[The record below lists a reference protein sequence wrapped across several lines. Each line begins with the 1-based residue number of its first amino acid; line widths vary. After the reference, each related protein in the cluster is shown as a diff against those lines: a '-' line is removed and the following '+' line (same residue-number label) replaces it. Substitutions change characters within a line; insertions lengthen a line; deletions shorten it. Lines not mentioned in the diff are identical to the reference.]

1 MYRIHQIKLNL
12 DEDKNAIPAKMAK
25 KIGGRGLV
33 IKRWTL
39 CRESIDARNKSD
51 IKRVYS
57 VDFEIEEKHLDK
69 KVKADLRRR
78 MEKAGVEFFIPE
90 IRIVLLCPLRFSE

>member
-12 DEDKNAIPAKMAK
+12 DEDKNAIPVKIAK

-33 IKRWTL
+33 IKRWAL
-39 CRESIDARNKSD
+39 CRESIDARNKPD

-57 VDFEIEEKHLDK
+57 VDFEIEEEHLDK

-78 MEKAGVEFFIPE
+78 MEKAGVEFFVPE
-90 IRIVLLCPLRFSE
+90 EYEAPKLSRRAG

>member
-1 MYRIHQIKLNL
+1 MRYLPRWL
-12 DEDKNAIPAKMAK
+12 K
-25 KIGGRGLV
+25 KDRRPRVGY
-33 IKRWTL
+33 KRWTL

-69 KVKADLRRR
+69 K
-78 MEKAGVEFFIPE
+78 
-90 IRIVLLCPLRFSE
+90 

>member
-12 DEDKNAIPAKMAK
+12 DEDKNAIPVKIAK

-33 IKRWTL
+33 IKRWAL
-39 CRESIDARNKSD
+39 CRESIDARNKPD

-57 VDFEIEEKHLDK
+57 VDFEIEEEHLDK
-69 KVKADLRRR
+69 KVKAYLRRR
-78 MEKAGVEFFIPE
+78 MEKAGV
-90 IRIVLLCPLRFSE
+90 